1 MKKNFSVNIG
11 GRIFNIDDDAYEC
24 LNNYLSRLRH
34 FFATDPGHDEII
46 ADIEMRIAELLDL
59 QKAQGLSIITLKHIQ
74 DVIAS
79 MGEPDQ
85 LSDSETEQPKHAP
98 GIKTRGKLFRDP
110 DNRQIGGVA
119 AGIAAWFGIDP
130 LWVRI
135 AFGVFVFFYG
145 ISILLYLVLW
155 LILPVARTTSEKLE
169 MQRQSIT
176 INSLRNEL
184 TSAGTGLQ
192 KTGNT
197 VLNSVGTFL
206 RFLTE
211 VVARLFN
218 LLFKILGR
226 LAGLFL
232 LLGVVAMFIG
242 ISVASLV
249 REQMNMNDYQ
259 LDTTT
264 LVNALQWLIPG
275 PDVRWLIYIAIILL
289 IVAIT
294 GLLIY
299 AGLRLLLKWPPLRWQ
314 VVIVFV
320 LLLVAGILTGVGA
333 VFQYARSS
341 EKTATVT
348 KRQSIVMKAKH
359 IHLASGPNDQRQ
371 YFMPLA
377 GDTLP
382 VNVSYV
388 LGEINLSIRP
398 VPADSLFVTFIHASS
413 SWQES
418 QAKGYAGNIAY
429 SYKLQD
435 TLVTLN
441 PYFMFP
447 KSDGMRYQKMDVI
460 IGIPINTEVEIDEPL
475 RWRSNYSD
483 FMDNAHDGGTLI
495 MTTSGLTLKN
505 PPMPESDTTQYINTK
520 HGRRVT
526 VIKKTVNGRIVTER
540 TVETN

>member
-34 FFATDPGHDEII
+34 FFAADLGHDEII

-85 LSDSETEQPKHAP
+85 LSDSETEQPKHTP

-130 LWVRI
+130 VWVRLI
-135 AFGVFVFFYG
+135 FAGLTLFYAVG
-145 ISILLYLVLW
+145 IIVYVVLW
-155 LILPVARTTSEKLE
+155 LILPIAQTTSEKLE
-169 MQRQSIT
+169 MQRQSIN
-176 INSLRNEL
+176 INTLRNEL
-184 TSAGTGLQ
+184 ASAGTGIQ

-197 VLNSVGTFL
+197 ILQSLGTL
-206 RFLTE
+206 IRFVTE
-211 VVARLFN
+211 VVARVFAFLFH
-218 LLFKILGR
+218 LLGR
-226 LAGLFL
+226 LAGLIL

-264 LVNALQWLIPG
+264 LVNALQWLVPG
-275 PDVRWLIYIAIILL
+275 PDVRWLMYITIILL
-289 IVAIT
+289 LVATT

-320 LLLVAGILTGVGA
+320 LLLIAGILTGVGA
-333 VFQYARSS
+333 IFQYSRSS
-341 EKTATVT
+341 EKTASVT
-348 KRQSIVMKAKH
+348 KRQSIVMKSKH
-359 IHLASGPNDQRQ
+359 IHLVSGPNDHRQ

-398 VPADSLFVTFIHASS
+398 VPADSLFVTFIHSASA
-413 SWQES
+413 WQES
-418 QAKGYAGNIAY
+418 QASGYAGNITY
-429 SYKLQD
+429 SYKLRD

-447 KSDGMRYQKMDVI
+447 HSDGMRYQKIDVI

-483 FMDNAHDGGTLI
+483 FMENARNGGTLI
-495 MTTSGLTLKN
+495 MTTSGLKLKN
-505 PPMPESDTTQYINTK
+505 PPITLSDSINESK
-520 HGRRVT
+520 
-526 VIKKTVNGRIVTER
+526 
-540 TVETN
+540 

>member
-24 LNNYLSRLRH
+24 LNSYLSRLRN
-34 FFATDPGHDEII
+34 FFAAEQGYQEII

-59 QKAQGLSIITLKHIQ
+59 QKAHGLSIITLKHIQ
-74 DVIAS
+74 NVIAS

-110 DNRQIGGVA
+110 ANRQIGGVA

-130 LWVRI
+130 VWVRLI
-135 AFGVFVFFYG
+135 FAGLTLFYAVG
-145 ISILLYLVLW
+145 IIVYVVLW
-155 LILPVARTTSEKLE
+155 LILPVAQTTSEKLE
-169 MQRQSIT
+169 MQRQSIN
-176 INSLRNEL
+176 INTLRNEL
-184 TSAGTGLQ
+184 ASASTGIQ

-197 VLNSVGTFL
+197 ILQSLGTL
-206 RFLTE
+206 IRFVTE
-211 VVARLFN
+211 VVARVFAFLFH
-218 LLFKILGR
+218 LLGR
-226 LAGLFL
+226 LAGLIL

-249 REQMNMNDYQ
+249 REQMNMNNYQ

-264 LVNALQWLIPG
+264 LVNALQWLVPG
-275 PDVRWLIYIAIILL
+275 PDVRWLMYITLILL
-289 IVAIT
+289 LVALT

-299 AGLRLLLKWPPLRWQ
+299 AGLRLLLRWPPLRWQ

-333 VFQYARSS
+333 IFQYSRSS
-341 EKTATVT
+341 EKTASVT
-348 KRQSIVMKAKH
+348 KRQSIVTKVKH
-359 IHLASGPNDQRQ
+359 IHLASGPNDRRQ

-382 VNVSYV
+382 ENVSYV

-398 VPADSLFVTFIHASS
+398 VPADSLFVTFIHSASA
-413 SWQES
+413 WQES
-418 QAKGYAGNIAY
+418 QAKGYAGNITY
-429 SYKLQD
+429 RYKLQD

-447 KSDGMRYQKMDVI
+447 HSDGMRYQKMDVI
-460 IGIPINTEVEIDEPL
+460 VGIPINTEVEIDEPL

-483 FMDNAHDGGTLI
+483 FMDDAHDGGTLI
-495 MTTSGLTLKN
+495 MTTSGLKLKTS
-505 PPMPESDTTQYINTK
+505 PIILSDSIIESK
-520 HGRRVT
+520 
-526 VIKKTVNGRIVTER
+526 
-540 TVETN
+540 

>member
-34 FFATDPGHDEII
+34 FFAADPGHDEII

-59 QKAQGLSIITLKHIQ
+59 QKAQGLSIITMKHIQ

-85 LSDSETEQPKHAP
+85 LSDSETEQSKHAP

-110 DNRQIGGVA
+110 SNRQIGGVA

-130 LWVRI
+130 VWVRLI
-135 AFGVFVFFYG
+135 FAGLTLFYAVG
-145 ISILLYLVLW
+145 IIVYVVLW
-155 LILPVARTTSEKLE
+155 LILPIAQTTSEKLE
-169 MQRQSIT
+169 MQRQSIN
-176 INSLRNEL
+176 INTLRNEL
-184 TSAGTGLQ
+184 ASAGTGIQ

-197 VLNSVGTFL
+197 ILQTLGTL
-206 RFLTE
+206 IRFVTE
-211 VVARLFN
+211 VVARVFAFLFH
-218 LLFKILGR
+218 LLGR
-226 LAGLFL
+226 LAGLIL
-232 LLGVVAMFIG
+232 LLGVIAMFIG

-249 REQMNMNDYQ
+249 REQMNMNNYQ

-264 LVNALQWLIPG
+264 LVNALQWLVPG
-275 PDVRWLIYIAIILL
+275 PDVRWPMYITIILL
-289 IVAIT
+289 LVATT

-333 VFQYARSS
+333 IFQYARSS
-341 EKTATVT
+341 EKTASVT

-359 IHLASGPNDQRQ
+359 IHLASGPNDHRQ

-382 VNVSYV
+382 KNVSYV

-398 VPADSLFVTFIHASS
+398 VPADSLFVTFIQAASA
-413 SWQES
+413 WQES
-418 QAKGYAGNIAY
+418 QASGYAGNIKY
-429 SYKLQD
+429 SYKLRD

-447 KSDGMRYQKMDVI
+447 HSDGMRYQKMDVI
-460 IGIPINTEVEIDEPL
+460 IGIPINTEIEIDEPL

-483 FMDNAHDGGTLI
+483 FMENARDGGTLI
-495 MTTSGLTLKN
+495 MTTSGLKLKN
-505 PPMPESDTTQYINTK
+505 LPMPVSDT
-520 HGRRVT
+520 
-526 VIKKTVNGRIVTER
+526 IKETE
-540 TVETN
+540 N